1 MATNK
6 IDTLLSQLKTEID
19 ANAALDTGTDVI
31 VELQEITSGDRDT
44 FEDKLAVALDA
55 DGVAVAIYI
64 PSFRNEYPNAG
75 GPAVEIQVLVDVW
88 FDPIAKTTARDSITS
103 VIEKLATTLNLFVP
117 AILGR
122 ALIITQGDP
131 KVVDSFLVMS
141 LLLEQTLVM
150 DQI

>member
-19 ANAALDTGTDVI
+19 ANASLDSGTDVI
-31 VELQEITSGDRDT
+31 VELQEITAGDRDT
-44 FEDKLAVALDA
+44 FEDKLAEALDA

-64 PSFRNEYPNAG
+64 PGFRNEYPNAG
-75 GPAVEIQVLVDVW
+75 GPAVEVQVLIDVW
-88 FDPIAKTTARDSITS
+88 FDPIAKTTARDSVTV

-122 ALIITQGDP
+122 AMIITQGEP
-131 KVVDSFLVMS
+131 KTVDSFIVMS

-150 DQI
+150 DQT